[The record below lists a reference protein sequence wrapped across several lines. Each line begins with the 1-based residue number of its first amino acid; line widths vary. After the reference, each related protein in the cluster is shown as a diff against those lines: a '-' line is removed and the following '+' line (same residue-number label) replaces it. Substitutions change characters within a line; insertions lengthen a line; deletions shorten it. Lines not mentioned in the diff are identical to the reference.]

1 MTSNNAPLRICIF
14 GSSSARTKDSY
25 KAEAKVLGR
34 LVSEAGHINVN
45 GAGRYGCMVSFFF
58 V

>member
-1 MTSNNAPLRICIF
+1 MNPLRLCIF

-25 KAEAKVLGR
+25 KAEAHLLGK

-45 GAGRYGCMVSFFF
+45 GAGKFGCMVRIRT
-58 V
+58 